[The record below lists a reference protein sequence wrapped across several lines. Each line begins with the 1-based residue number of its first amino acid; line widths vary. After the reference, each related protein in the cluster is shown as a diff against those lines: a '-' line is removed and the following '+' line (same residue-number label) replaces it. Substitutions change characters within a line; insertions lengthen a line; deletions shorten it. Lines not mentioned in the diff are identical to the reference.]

1 LGHFF
6 GYFLFGLEKKVPR
19 RPDGTGEVEVIRFRT
34 QHFKFNTGGSRPAR
48 RLTLF
53 ACPNRVSRKKAP
65 RSWPACGGFPPLR
78 NRRAGGK
85 DSLRSVLR
93 LFRPPAAPFRRRHK
107 GNNGNTVKRRCSSA
121 GVKQSSSTGVCNSLP
136 PTLANRLRC
145 AKALR
150 SGNDFDCVEE
160 YDSGCRLRRQS

>member
-1 LGHFF
+1 LGHCF

-34 QHFKFNTGGSRPAR
+34 QHFKLNTGGSRPAR

-65 RSWPACGGFPPLR
+65 RSWPACGGYPPLR

-85 DSLRSVLR
+85 DSLRSVFR
-93 LFRPPAAPFRRRHK
+93 LFRPSAAPFRRRHK
-107 GNNGNTVKRRCSSA
+107 GENGIAVIKQFGSA
-121 GVKQSSSTGVCNSLP
+121 GVCNSLP
-136 PTLANRLRC
+136 PMLANRLQF

-150 SGNDFDCVEE
+150 SATG
-160 YDSGCRLRRQS
+160 

>member
-1 LGHFF
+1 MKDI
-6 GYFLFGLEKKVPR
+6 YFARASQHSALS
-19 RPDGTGEVEVIRFRT
+19 T
-34 QHFKFNTGGSRPAR
+34 QHSALSTQHSALSTQHSALSTQHSALSTNTGGSRPAR

-65 RSWPACGGFPPLR
+65 CSLPACGGYPPLR

-93 LFRPPAAPFRRRHK
+93 PFRPPAAPFRRRHK
-107 GNNGNTVKRRCSSA
+107 GNNGNAVIRQFSSA
-121 GVKQSSSTGVCNSLP
+121 GVCNSLP
-136 PTLANRLRC
+136 PTLANHLRC

-150 SGNDFDCVEE
+150 SGNGFDCMEE
-160 YDSGCRLRRQS
+160 YDSGCRLRRQSW